1 MTAVVSHNG
10 GASDL
15 VLPVLELSS
24 EVTSATEAIIYRHQL
39 TPAWWQVLAT
49 VLDTAHTVP
58 DIARR
63 LNRTR
68 QSVQRIADILVDNE
82 WARWDANPKHRRS
95 QLLASTLSGRQAAA
109 ELEGGLQ
116 DWADSVG
123 EGLTVAEMDQFR
135 SLLDRILHGSRDY
148 RAQPL
153 SEKGP
158 DLEDHW
164 GPNRRTRARVARCNG
179 AARHVGPP
187 QPGAA
192 GILVRGPQS
201 G

>member
-1 MTAVVSHNG
+1 MTTVVSHNVG

-24 EVTSATEAIIYRHQL
+24 EVTSATEAIIYRHQF
-39 TPAWWQVLAT
+39 TPAWWQ

-82 WARWDANPKHRRS
+82 WARWDANPKHRRF

-116 DWADSVG
+116 GWADSVG

-148 RAQPL
+148 RA
-153 SEKGP
+153 
-158 DLEDHW
+158 H
-164 GPNRRTRARVARCNG
+164 NR
-179 AARHVGPP
+179 
-187 QPGAA
+187 
-192 GILVRGPQS
+192 
-201 G
+201 